1 MNQLGKENYEHLHIV
16 LGVVNDK
23 NLEEVLPLFPVK
35 ASYYFA
41 KPAIPRGLDAEELK
55 KNSEKFKLEGEV
67 YSSVQNAYL
76 SANEKAKRNDL
87 IYVGGSTFTVAE
99 II

>member
-1 MNQLGKENYEHLHIV
+1 M
-16 LGVVNDK
+16 
-23 NLEEVLPLFPVK
+23 EVLPLFPVE